1 MNLQIMRINLSLF
14 YDSVYDFPFAD
25 TAFKQPKIEE
35 CTNKKNKKDLKKQ
48 QNLGFHEHTRHSQL
62 SLLV

>member
-25 TAFKQPKIEE
+25 TAFKQPKI
-35 CTNKKNKKDLKKQ
+35 
-48 QNLGFHEHTRHSQL
+48 
-62 SLLV
+62 